1 MTGMSTQSAIRPAL
15 AAISVI
21 VSRPTS
27 GRPISAAEVPNP
39 VMYTAGN
46 PASSTSRA
54 ASGSN
59 APGATTV
66 CSDSSRALS
75 RAGPPGRRVSLPVTG
90 CPRPA
95 GSSAPRASSP
105 GQARSNSPSWTPR
118 VNASHSAG
126 VKISTG
132 PSGRWPS
139 RMAITRSEPSFEPGT
154 KAISTQAPP
163 FPLLEDD
170 VRQTAPVR
178 SISRSPSLPD
188 RRRPARIAPPPSVW
202 RTGPGS
208 GVGVQHRVTGRG
220 ADGGGLRAVLADV
233 GGVDLAPAL
242 LPGPRRGL
250 AGQRVGE
257 GVEAGVPAG
266 PRPRRRAPLLDGV
279 GEGEEGA
286 VAVGRQLEP
295 QDVRP
300 PPHLERPGRV
310 VDEQLTTEVRL
321 RHEVADEP
329 QPGTGHPVAVG
340 LDPLREPGVA
350 VLGLGQGAPHLLP
363 GVGQLALKTDL
374 PPAAGFAE
382 HPVGLVI
389 DMHVHGI
396 ALLSNTGTMAGH
408 RRRAWNQDAAP
419 GHPGWRPTAA
429 GTARATRRW
438 PAAVR
443 DAAGT
448 GGAGRPSGRSPG
460 RRRAAPAGASTPP
473 AGSGRARR
481 RAPARC
487 ARNHAAGRGW
497 SAGAPPPAHRTAQRS

>member
-15 AAISVI
+15 AAISVM

-27 GRPISAAEVPNP
+27 GRPISAADVPNP

-59 APGATTV
+59 APGATMV
-66 CSDSSRALS
+66 CPDSSSALS
-75 RAGPPGRRVSLPVTG
+75 RAAPPGRRVSLPVTG

-95 GSSAPRASSP
+95 GSSAPRASFP

-132 PSGRWPS
+132 PSGRLLS
-139 RMAITRSEPSFEPGT
+139 RMAITWPEPSFEPGT
-154 KAISTQAPP
+154 TAISTQAPP
-163 FPLLEDD
+163 IPLLKDD
-170 VRQTAPVR
+170 LRQTALVR

-188 RRRPARIAPPPSVW
+188 RWRPAGMSRPPSVW
-202 RTGPGS
+202 RTGAGS
-208 GVGVQHRVTGRG
+208 GLGVQHRVAGRG
-220 ADGGGLRAVLADV
+220 ADGGRLRAVPADV

-242 LPGPRRGL
+242 LPGPGRGL

-257 GVEAGVPAG
+257 SVEAGVPAG
-266 PRPRRRAPLLDGV
+266 PGPRGRAPLLDGV

-310 VDEQLTTEVRL
+310 VDEQLAAEARL
-321 RHEVADEP
+321 RHEVADKP
-329 QPGTGHPVAVG
+329 QPGTGHPVTVG

-363 GVGQLALKTDL
+363 RVGQPALKTDL

-382 HPVGLVI
+382 PPVGLVI
-389 DMHVHGI
+389 DMHFHGI
-396 ALLSNTGTMAGH
+396 ALLWSTGITAGH
-408 RRRAWNQDAAP
+408 RRRAWHRDAAP
-419 GHPGWRPTAA
+419 GHRGWWPTAD

-438 PAAVR
+438 PAAAR

-481 RAPARC
+481 QAPPRC
-487 ARNHAAGRGW
+487 APSHAAGRGS
-497 SAGAPPPAHRTAQRS
+497 SAGAPPPARRTVQPS

>member
-1 MTGMSTQSAIRPAL
+1 MSTHAAIRAAL
-15 AAISVI
+15 PAISVI
-21 VSRPTS
+21 VSKPTS
-27 GRPISAAEVPNP
+27 GRPSRAAEVPNP

-59 APGATTV
+59 APGATIV
-66 CSDSSRALS
+66 CPDSSRALS

-95 GSSAPRASSP
+95 RSSAPRASPP

-132 PSGRWPS
+132 PPGRWLS
-139 RMAITRSEPSFEPGT
+139 RMAITWPEPSFEPRT
-154 KAISTQAPP
+154 KAISTQASPV
-163 FPLLEDD
+163 PLLDD
-170 VRQTAPVR
+170 GLRQTAPVR

-188 RRRPARIAPPPSVW
+188 RWRPAGVAPPPPVW

-208 GVGVQHRVTGRG
+208 GLGVQHRVAGRG
-220 ADGGGLRAVLADV
+220 ADRGRLRAVLADV

-266 PRPRRRAPLLDGV
+266 PGPRRRAPLLDGV
-279 GEGEEGA
+279 GEGGQGP
-286 VAVGRQLEP
+286 VAVGRQFEP
-295 QDVRP
+295 QEVGP
-300 PPHLERPGRV
+300 PPHLERPGWV
-310 VDEQLTTEVRL
+310 VDEQLTAEVRL

-329 QPGTGHPVAVG
+329 QPGAGHPVTVG

-350 VLGLGQGAPHLLP
+350 VLGLGQRAPHLVP
-363 GVGQLALKTDL
+363 WVGQPALKTDL
-374 PPAAGFAE
+374 PPVAGLAE
-382 HPVGLVI
+382 QPVGLVI
-389 DMHVHGI
+389 DMYLHGI
-396 ALLSNTGTMAGH
+396 ALLWNTGTTAGH
-408 RRRAWNQDAAP
+408 RRRAWNRDAAP
-419 GHPGWRPTAA
+419 GHPGWWPTAA

-438 PAAVR
+438 PAAAR

-448 GGAGRPSGRSPG
+448 GAAGRPSGRSPG

-481 RAPARC
+481 QARPRC
-487 ARNHAAGRGW
+487 APNHAAGRGW
-497 SAGAPPPAHRTAQRS
+497 RAGACPPARR